1 MKFKMKSSALA
12 LALVSAL
19 SVSAV
24 NVHANVVPIENSLVE
39 QYLTTQNSVT
49 TAALST
55 TDILVVPVPEGASVT
70 LPEWSEETTSAVQ
83 RILEIAEFTGKA
95 GQQQIII
102 APHGLETQRLV
113 LVGVGEPSEY
123 ARKEAEKA
131 GAALAATVNST
142 TAETVGV
149 DGRLITNPVYNGRI
163 LAAMSHGA
171 DLRNYRFDRYFS
183 EPTERPAQR
192 YTWRV
197 ASQSQANQEFA
208 ELQAVAEGVFLARE
222 LTNLPGSAGYPAAF
236 AEYARQALEPAGVEV
251 TILTPDQ
258 VQAMGMGAL
267 YGVSQGS
274 QHKAHLLVA
283 HWRGSDDQPLAMVG
297 KGNTFDTGGYNLK
310 TSSGTILRMQ
320 TDKAGAAAVMGSVLA
335 LARQNA
341 AVNVVAVAPLAHNL
355 VSHEALLPGDVV
367 TTGSGLTIEV
377 ANTDAEGRLIL
388 ADGLWYAR
396 ENYQPRAMVDIAT
409 LTGSKIGAVGN
420 EYAAV
425 FSDHSEVLAAMQS
438 ASDIVEER
446 IWRLP
451 MDPMFAPAI
460 ESRIADMKNVG
471 SPGATAGA
479 MLLQRFVGDT
489 PWLHIDMAGNAMVDG
504 ATGIHPAGATG
515 FGVRLLTEWAK
526 RQP

>member
-1 MKFKMKSSALA
+1 MLA
-12 LALVSAL
+12 IAFASIVGFGAQE
-19 SVSAV
+19 AQ
-24 NVHANVVPIENSLVE
+24 ANPVAIENPFVE
-39 QYLTTQNSVT
+39 QYLFTSNEVT
-49 TAALST
+49 DQAIEQS
-55 TDILVVPVPEGASVT
+55 DILVVPVPEDTQVT
-70 LPEWSEETTSAVQ
+70 LPEWSSATTSHVQ
-83 RILEIAEFTGKA
+83 RVLEIAEFSGEA
-95 GQQQIII
+95 GSQRVIV
-102 APHGLETQRLV
+102 APAGLDVERLV
-113 LVGVGEPSEY
+113 LIGVGNPAEFV
-123 ARKEAEKA
+123 RKEAEKA
-131 GAALAATVNST
+131 GAALSALVNST
-142 TAETVGV
+142 NAETVGV

-183 EPTERPAQR
+183 EPEARPSQQ

-197 ASQSQANQEFA
+197 ASVSQANQEFSA
-208 ELQAVAEGVFLARE
+208 LQAIAEGVFLARE
-222 LTNLPGSAGYPAAF
+222 LTNLPGSAGYPEAF

-251 TILTPDQ
+251 TILTPEQ
-258 VQAMGMGAL
+258 VQALGMGAL

-283 HWRGSDDQPLAMVG
+283 HWEGSDDQPLAMVG
-297 KGNTFDTGGYNLK
+297 KGITFDTGGYNLK
-310 TSSGTILRMQ
+310 TNSGSIVRMQ
-320 TDKAGAAAVMGSVLA
+320 TDKAGAAAVVGSVLA

-341 AVNVVAVAPLAHNL
+341 EVNVVAVAPLAHNL
-355 VSHEALLPGDVV
+355 ISGEAQLPGDVV

-377 ANTDAEGRLIL
+377 TNTDAEGRLVL
-388 ADGLWYAR
+388 SDGLWYAR
-396 ENYQPRAMVDIAT
+396 ENFRPRAMVDIAT

-425 FSDHSEVLAAMQS
+425 FSDHDEVLQVMQEAA
-438 ASDIVEER
+438 DVTEER

-451 MDPMFAPAI
+451 MDPMFASAI

-489 PWLHIDMAGNAMVDG
+489 PWLHIDMAGNALVDG
-504 ATGIHPAGATG
+504 PSGIHPRGATG
-515 FGVRLLTEWAK
+515 FGVRLLTEWAI